1 MDTKEGKTSI
11 GDKYFVLRKVL
22 DERARRLWAATEAQ
36 SFGFGGVS
44 FVANQTGLARTT
56 IYRGL
61 DELKQIEKDCYAG
74 IADLDCIRRPGAG
87 RRSIVDVYPDISER
101 LESLVEPIRGDPES
115 PLRWTCKSTRR
126 LADELVSRGYSVSP
140 RKVAALLYALDY
152 SLQANRKMREGV
164 NHPDRNAQF
173 EYIYQSIKTFHR
185 SAQPVISVDT
195 KKKELLGDFSNNGK
209 EYRKKGCPVETRT
222 HDFPDKELGKAIP
235 YGVYDIESNEG
246 WVSVGINHD
255 TAQFAANSIR
265 RWWQEMGQYRFPKA
279 SRLLITADAGGSNG
293 WRTRLWKVSLQKLA
307 YDIDMNLTVSH
318 FPPGTS
324 KWNKIEHRLFSF
336 ITKNWRGKPLY
347 NLQTVV
353 NLISHTTT
361 KAGLVVKSA
370 VDNTVYEKGIKV
382 SDQELARVAMRRHE
396 FHGEWNYT
404 IRRKR
409 KV

>member
-1 MDTKEGKTSI
+1 
-11 GDKYFVLRKVL
+11 
-22 DERARRLWAATEAQ
+22 
-36 SFGFGGVS
+36 
-44 FVANQTGLARTT
+44 
-56 IYRGL
+56 
-61 DELKQIEKDCYAG
+61 
-74 IADLDCIRRPGAG
+74 
-87 RRSIVDVYPDISER
+87 
-101 LESLVEPIRGDPES
+101 
-115 PLRWTCKSTRR
+115 
-126 LADELVSRGYSVSP
+126 
-140 RKVAALLYALDY
+140 
-152 SLQANRKMREGV
+152 
-164 NHPDRNAQF
+164 
-173 EYIYQSIKTFHR
+173 
-185 SAQPVISVDT
+185 
-195 KKKELLGDFSNNGK
+195 
-209 EYRKKGCPVETRT
+209 
-222 HDFPDKELGKAIP
+222 
-235 YGVYDIESNEG
+235 
-246 WVSVGINHD
+246 
-255 TAQFAANSIR
+255 
-265 RWWQEMGQYRFPKA
+265 MGQYRFPKA

-361 KAGLVVKSA
+361 KAGLLVKSA

-409 KV
+409 RV